1 MYLLKFL
8 NYLVKQDGFV
18 LIDANSNKHIIGNP
32 KNIDKPIMLKLLDK
46 SLHYKLLFLPDLYFG
61 EAYTKG
67 SLVIEN
73 GSLTDFLEIAF
84 KNIGRSE
91 INNFSRVIKK
101 IAGIYRYISNFNVIS
116 KSKKN
121 IQHHYDRGEDLYD
134 LFLDKK
140 HRLYSCAYFKS
151 DN

>member
-1 MYLLKFL
+1 MYEK
-8 NYLVKQDGFV
+8 

-84 KNIGRSE
+84 KIASKFL
-91 INNFSRVIKK
+91 FSVQRT
-101 IAGIYRYISNFNVIS
+101 
-116 KSKKN
+116 
-121 IQHHYDRGEDLYD
+121 
-134 LFLDKK
+134 
-140 HRLYSCAYFKS
+140 
-151 DN
+151 